1 MENKKNLLFLSP
13 SVLSKKERECVLED
27 FESLSTRALGE
38 GAFGQVFKVRHKST
52 GSLYAIKMISKS
64 KIIQKNMLEQ
74 LKRELR
80 IMYSLNH
87 KYIIKLYNHFED
99 SKNFY
104 LIMELAE
111 GGSLFARLVK
121 VRSFDERTTAQYMK
135 EVALA
140 VQYLHTREPAII
152 HRDIKPENIFLD
164 RDGCVKLGDFGWSSL
179 NDNVRSTYCGT
190 LDYLAP
196 EMIHRTG
203 HDTRLDLW
211 NLGVLLFE
219 LLTGRAPFES
229 KTQEELFDK
238 IQKVKVGFPK
248 NFPSSAKDLVKSLL
262 KTNPQD
268 RISIA
273 SLLEHPW
280 MTQHPPLRLTCELQT
295 KTEKIIE
302 TSEIPENDYKIISQA
317 ETSSK
322 QLMQEKS
329 LTSLLRKKLQTLTSS
344 LSSFEN
350 YLERLKTRVLIA
362 ETSKNSLKD
371 SIFQLNQQLLNDKD
385 LESFSYIQEDIDDR
399 IVKVK
404 HKIRKLDFEIKL
416 KKKEAAA
423 KRQSFYEK
431 IVKNAVNENKLLGLK
446 SFFKEFK
453 WIINTSKNSF
463 YAREFAGIVQLILE
477 GKPDQL
483 VRGYLEDL
491 RLDYDCKSELASTIE
506 DLQDLITEKEIKIEE
521 AQGLALEISQVVKI
535 KSQVLSTVLPKFYF

>member
-431 IVKNAVNENKLLGLK
+431 IVKNVVNENKLLGLK